1 MSNLM
6 NNIFGPLDKK
16 ACVYFLILSGVFFV
30 FLVFAIFGNAYVIL
44 KDMKNLTLGNI
55 MGGMLMIFN
64 IFVIY
69 FVNRLLYTMC
79 VKSLV

>member
-1 MSNLM
+1 MSDLM
-6 NNIFGPLDKK
+6 NRIFGPLDKK
-16 ACVYFLILSGVFFV
+16 ACFYFLALSGFFFV
-30 FLVFAIFGNAYVIL
+30 ILLFAIFGNAYIIL
-44 KDMKNLTLGNI
+44 KDMKNLTLGNL